1 MTGGLRNPACSC
13 RLFVFTPNAT
23 PQKNASEQEAMMVS
37 YTTESI
43 RNIAL
48 AGHGAAG
55 KTMLVESILYH
66 AGKLATPGAVEKGNT
81 VCDFDPQEKA
91 HQHSLDSA
99 LVNLDYQGAHINLI
113 DTPGFPDFI
122 GQALAVLPAVETVAV
137 VINAQSG
144 IEAVTQRLMERA
156 VERGQCRM
164 IIVTKIDAENLDLPS
179 LISQIQET
187 FGRECLPINLP
198 ANNGASVVDC
208 FFNPAGD
215 SDFSSVAATHSAL
228 IDQVVEMDEDL
239 MAVYLEQ
246 GDDLQPEQLHAPFE
260 KALREGHLIPICFVS
275 ARTGCGIKEL
285 LDIFVKL
292 LPNPLEGNPEPFLKG
307 EGAAAVELHAVPDPK
322 QHVIAH
328 VFKVVIDPFIG
339 KLGIF
344 RIHQGTITKDSQL
357 LIGDNRKPF
366 KVSHLFHMHGK
377 EHPEVTSG
385 IPGDICAVAK
395 IDDIHR
401 DVVLHDSH
409 HADEIRL
416 RPLHFPTPLFGL
428 AIRAATRGDEQKLS
442 DTVHKLLEEDPCLA
456 LEHNA
461 HTKQTVLRGLS
472 DLHLRLTLE
481 KMQQR
486 YNLQV
491 ETQPPKIAYKETV
504 SQNAEGHH
512 RHKKQTGGAGQFG
525 EVFMRIE
532 PLPRDA
538 GFEFVSAVVG
548 GTIPTSFLP
557 AVEKGVREALQ
568 EGALAGYPMQDV
580 RAIAYDG
587 KYHPVDSKEIAFV
600 TAGREAFLDAVS
612 KAKPIILE
620 PIVNLEVRTP
630 GDCVGAITGD
640 LSSRRGRIAGTD
652 AAPRGMSIIK
662 AQVPLA
668 ELDGYESQLKS
679 MTGGLGSYNVELSHY
694 DPAPSDIQQK
704 LQTAHKKQQQDG

>member
-1 MTGGLRNPACSC
+1 
-13 RLFVFTPNAT
+13 
-23 PQKNASEQEAMMVS
+23 MVS

-48 AGHGAAG
+48 VGHGAAG
-55 KTMLVESILYH
+55 KTTLAESILFH
-66 AGKLATPGAVEKGNT
+66 AGKLAAPGAVEKGNT

-91 HQHSLDSA
+91 HQHSLDAA
-99 LVNLDYQGAHINLI
+99 LVHFDHNDAHINLI
-113 DTPGFPDFI
+113 DTPGFPDFM

-137 VINAQSG
+137 VINAQNG
-144 IEAVTQRLMERA
+144 IEAVTQRMMERA
-156 VERGQCRM
+156 AERRQCRM
-164 IIVTKIDAENLDLPS
+164 IIVNKIDTENLDLPA
-179 LISQIQET
+179 LVEQIQET

-198 ANNGASVVDC
+198 SGASVVDC
-208 FFNPAGD
+208 FFNPAGA
-215 SDFSSVAATHSAL
+215 SDFSSVADAHSAL

-239 MAVYLEQ
+239 MALYLEQ
-246 GDDLQPEQLHAPFE
+246 GEDLQPEQLHGPFE

-275 ARTGCGIKEL
+275 ARSGAGIKEL
-285 LDIFVKL
+285 LDVFVKL

-307 EGAAAVELHAVPDPK
+307 VGDQSVELSAIPDPN

-328 VFKVVIDPFIG
+328 VFKVLIDPFIG

-357 LIGDNRKPF
+357 FIGDGRKPF
-366 KVSHLFHMHGK
+366 KVSHLFQMHGK
-377 EHPEVTSG
+377 EHPEVAAG

-409 HADEIRL
+409 DEDQL
-416 RPLHFPTPLFGL
+416 YSRPLHFPTPLFGL
-428 AIRAATRGDEQKLS
+428 AIRAAARGDEQKLS
-442 DTVHKLLEEDPCLA
+442 DTVNKLLEEDPCLS

-472 DLHLRLTLE
+472 DLHLRITLE

-486 YNLQV
+486 YNLHV

-568 EGALAGYPMQDV
+568 EGAIAGYPMQDV

-620 PIVNLEVRTP
+620 PIVNLEVRAP

-652 AAPRGMSIIK
+652 AGPRGISIIK
-662 AQVPLA
+662 AQAPLA

-679 MTGGLGSYNVELSHY
+679 MTGGLGSYSVELSHY
-694 DPAPSDIQQK
+694 DPVPIDIQQK
-704 LQTAHKKQQQDG
+704 LHSAYKKQQEG

>member
-1 MTGGLRNPACSC
+1 
-13 RLFVFTPNAT
+13 
-23 PQKNASEQEAMMVS
+23 MVS

-55 KTMLVESILYH
+55 KTTLVESILHH
-66 AGKLATPGAVEKGNT
+66 AGKLPAPGAVEKGNT

-99 LVNLDYQGAHINLI
+99 LVNLDYHDAHINLI
-113 DTPGFPDFI
+113 DTPGFPDFL
-122 GQALAVLPAVETVAV
+122 GQAIAVLPAVETVAV
-137 VINAQSG
+137 VINAQTG
-144 IEAVTQRLMERA
+144 IESVTQRIMERA
-156 VERGQCRM
+156 GERGQCRM
-164 IIVTKIDAENLDLPS
+164 IVVNKIDAENLNLAG
-179 LISQIQET
+179 LVSQIQDS
-187 FGRECLPINLP
+187 FGKECLPINLP
-198 ANNGASVVDC
+198 AKGGAEVVDC
-208 FFNPAGD
+208 FFNPVGD
-215 SDFSSVAATHSAL
+215 SDFSSVANAHSAL
-228 IDQVVEMDEDL
+228 IDQVVEMDEEL
-239 MAVYLEQ
+239 MALYLDQ
-246 GDDLQPEQLHAPFE
+246 GEDLQPNQLHAPFE

-275 ARTGCGIKEL
+275 ARTGAGVKEL
-285 LDIFVKL
+285 LDVFVKL
-292 LPNPLEGNPEPFLKG
+292 LPNPTEGTPEPFLKG
-307 EGAAAVELHAVPDPK
+307 EGKTQQVYPAPDPQ

-344 RIHQGTITKDSQL
+344 RIYQGTLNKDNQL
-357 LIGDNRKPF
+357 YIGDGRKPF
-366 KVSHLFHMHGK
+366 KVSHLFHLHGK
-377 EHPEVTSG
+377 EHPEVMAG

-395 IDDIHR
+395 VDDIHR
-401 DVVLHDSH
+401 SVVLHDSH
-409 HADEIRL
+409 DDDQIHPQPL
-416 RPLHFPTPLFGL
+416 RFPTPLFGL

-461 HTKQTVLRGLS
+461 HTKETVLRGLS
-472 DLHLRLTLE
+472 DLHLRITLE

-491 ETQPPKIAYKETV
+491 ETKPPKIAYKETV

-525 EVFMRIE
+525 EVYMRIE

-568 EGALAGYPMQDV
+568 EGAIAGYPMQDV

-587 KYHPVDSKEIAFV
+587 KYHPVDSKEIAFI

-612 KAKPIILE
+612 KAKPLVLE
-620 PIVNLEVRTP
+620 PIVNLQVHTP
-630 GDCVGAITGD
+630 ADSVGAITGD

-652 AAPRGMSIIK
+652 AGSRGMSIIN

-668 ELDGYESQLKS
+668 ELEGYESQLKS
-679 MTGGLGSYNVELSHY
+679 MTGGHGSYNIELSHY
-694 DPAPSDIQQK
+694 DPVPGDIQQK
-704 LQTAHKKQQQDG
+704 LQAAHKKQQEN

>member
-1 MTGGLRNPACSC
+1 
-13 RLFVFTPNAT
+13 
-23 PQKNASEQEAMMVS
+23 MVS

-43 RNIAL
+43 RNVAL
-48 AGHGAAG
+48 VGHGAAG
-55 KTMLVESILYH
+55 KTTLVESILFH

-81 VCDFDPQEKA
+81 VCDFDPQEKT
-91 HQHSLDSA
+91 HQHSLDAA
-99 LVNLDYQGAHINLI
+99 LVNLDYNGAHINLI

-156 VERGQCRM
+156 AERRQCRM
-164 IIVTKIDAENLDLPS
+164 IIVNKIDAENLDLPG
-179 LISQIQET
+179 LLEQIQET

-198 ANNGASVVDC
+198 TNNGAGVVDC

-215 SDFSSVAATHSAL
+215 SDFSSVAAAHSAL

-239 MAVYLEQ
+239 MALYLEQ
-246 GDDLQPEQLHAPFE
+246 GEVQPDQLHTPFE

-275 ARTGCGIKEL
+275 ARTGAGVKDL
-285 LDIFVKL
+285 LETFVKL

-307 EGAAAVELHAVPDPK
+307 AGDDSTELSAVPDPN

-328 VFKVVIDPFIG
+328 VFKVLIDPFIG

-344 RIHQGTITKDSQL
+344 RIHQGTLTKDSQL
-357 LIGDNRKPF
+357 LIGDGRKPF
-366 KVSHLFHMHGK
+366 KVSHLFQMHGK
-377 EHPEVTSG
+377 EHPEVATG

-409 HADEIRL
+409 DEDQLHL
-416 RPLHFPTPLFGL
+416 RPLPFPTPLFGL
-428 AIRAATRGDEQKLS
+428 AIHAATRGDEQKLS
-442 DTVHKLLEEDPCLA
+442 DTVHKLLEEDPCLS

-472 DLHLRLTLE
+472 DLHLRITLE

-568 EGALAGYPMQDV
+568 EGAIAGYPMQDV

-620 PIVNLEVRTP
+620 PIVNLEVRAP

-652 AAPRGMSIIK
+652 AGPRGISIIK
-662 AQVPLA
+662 AQVPMA

-679 MTGGLGSYNVELSHY
+679 MTGGLGSYGVELSHY
-694 DPAPSDIQQK
+694 DPVPADIQQK
-704 LQTAHKKQQQDG
+704 LHTAHKKQQEN

>member
-1 MTGGLRNPACSC
+1 
-13 RLFVFTPNAT
+13 
-23 PQKNASEQEAMMVS
+23 MVS

-48 AGHGAAG
+48 VGHGASG
-55 KTMLVESILYH
+55 KTTLVESILH
-66 AGKLATPGAVEKGNT
+66 QIGKLPAPGSVEKGNT
-81 VCDFDPQEKA
+81 VCDFDPQEKV

-99 LVNLDYQGAHINLI
+99 LVHFDCNGARINLI
-113 DTPGFPDFI
+113 DTPGFADFL
-122 GQALAVLPAVETVAV
+122 GQAIAVLPAVETVAV
-137 VINAQSG
+137 VINAQTG
-144 IEAVTQRLMERA
+144 IEAVTQRIMERA
-156 VERGQCRM
+156 SERRQCRM
-164 IIVTKIDAENLDLPS
+164 IIVNKIDAENLDLAG
-179 LISQIQET
+179 LVGQIQEG
-187 FGRECLPINLP
+187 FGKECLPINLP
-198 ANNGASVVDC
+198 AGGGARVVDC

-215 SDFSSVAATHSAL
+215 SDFSSVASAHSAL
-228 IDQVVEMDEDL
+228 IDQVVEMDEEL
-239 MAVYLEQ
+239 MALYLDQ
-246 GDDLQPEQLHAPFE
+246 GEDLQPEQLHAPFE

-275 ARTGCGIKEL
+275 ARTGAGVKEL

-292 LPNPLEGNPEPFLKG
+292 LPNPTEANPEPFLKG
-307 EGAAAVELHAVPDPK
+307 AANPELLHCAPDPGK
-322 QHVIAH
+322 HLVAH
-328 VFKVVIDPFIG
+328 VFKVLIDPFIG

-344 RIHQGTITKDSQL
+344 RIHQGTLNKDSQL
-357 LIGDNRKPF
+357 YIGDGRKPF
-366 KVSHLFHMHGK
+366 KVSHLFHVHGK
-377 EHPEVTSG
+377 EHPEVTTG

-395 IDDIHR
+395 VDEIHR
-401 DVVLHDSH
+401 GVVLHDSH
-409 HADEIRL
+409 DEDQIQPSPL
-416 RPLHFPTPLFGL
+416 RFPIPLFGL

-442 DTVHKLLEEDPCLA
+442 DTVNKLLEEDPCLT
-456 LEHNA
+456 LEHNT
-461 HTKQTVLRGLS
+461 HTKETVLRGLS
-472 DLHLRLTLE
+472 DLHLRITLE

-491 ETQPPKIAYKETV
+491 ETKPPKIAYKETV
-504 SQNAEGHH
+504 SQKAEGHH

-568 EGALAGYPMQDV
+568 EGAIAGYPMQDV

-587 KYHPVDSKEIAFV
+587 KYHPVDSKEIAFI

-612 KAKPIILE
+612 KAKAIVLE

-630 GDCVGAITGD
+630 ADSVGAITGD

-652 AAPRGMSIIK
+652 AGPRGMSIIN

-668 ELDGYESQLKS
+668 ELEGYESQLKS
-679 MTGGLGSYNVELSHY
+679 MTGGHGAYSIELSHY
-694 DPAPSDIQQK
+694 DPVPADIQQK
-704 LQTAHKKQQQDG
+704 LQAAYKKQQES

>member
-1 MTGGLRNPACSC
+1 M
-13 RLFVFTPNAT
+13 
-23 PQKNASEQEAMMVS
+23 S

-48 AGHGAAG
+48 VGHGAVG
-55 KTMLVESILYH
+55 KTTLVESILHH
-66 AGKLATPGAVEKGNT
+66 AGKLPTPGTVEKGNT
-81 VCDFDPQEKA
+81 VGDFDPQEKA
-91 HQHSLDSA
+91 HQHSLDAA
-99 LVNLDYQGAHINLI
+99 LTHFDYHGVHVNLI

-137 VINAQSG
+137 VINAQTG
-144 IEAVTQRLMERA
+144 IEAMTQRMLERA
-156 VERGQCRM
+156 AERQQCRM
-164 IIVTKIDAENLDLPS
+164 IIVNKIDAENGDLPG
-179 LISQIQET
+179 LLSQIQDS
-187 FGRECLPINLP
+187 FGKECLPINLP
-198 ANNGASVVDC
+198 AQQATGVVDC
-208 FFNPAGD
+208 FFNPAGE
-215 SDFSSVAATHSAL
+215 SDFSSVASAHSAL

-239 MAVYLEQ
+239 MALYLEQ
-246 GDDLQPEQLHAPFE
+246 GEDLQPEQLHAPFE

-275 ARTGCGIKEL
+275 ARTGAGVKEL
-285 LDIFVKL
+285 LDIFTKL
-292 LPNPLEGNPEPFLKG
+292 LPNPLEGNPEPLLQG
-307 EGAAAVELHAVPDPK
+307 EGETAKGLSARPDPK
-322 QHVIAH
+322 QHTVAH

-339 KLGIF
+339 KLGMF
-344 RIHQGTITKDSQL
+344 RIHQGTVTKDSQL
-357 LIGDNRKPF
+357 LIGDGRKPF
-366 KVSHLFHMHGK
+366 KVSHLFHIHGK
-377 EHPEVTSG
+377 EHPEVAVG

-395 IDDIHR
+395 VDDIHR
-401 DVVLHDSH
+401 NVVLHDSH
-409 HADEIRL
+409 DEDDLHL
-416 RPLHFPTPLFGL
+416 RPLRFPTPLFGL

-442 DTVHKLLEEDPCLA
+442 DTVAKLLEEDPCLA

-461 HTKQTVLRGLS
+461 HTKETVLRGLS

-491 ETQPPKIAYKETV
+491 ETKPPKIAYKETI

-568 EGALAGYPMQDV
+568 EGAVAGYPMQDV

-587 KYHPVDSKEIAFV
+587 KYHPVDSKEIAFI

-612 KAKPIILE
+612 KAKAIVLE
-620 PIVNLEVRTP
+620 PIVNLEVRAP
-630 GDCVGAITGD
+630 SDCVGTITGD

-652 AAPRGMSIIK
+652 AGPRGLSIIN

-668 ELDGYESQLKS
+668 ELEGYESQLKS
-679 MTGGLGSYNVELSHY
+679 MTAGLGSYNVELSHY
-694 DPAPSDIQQK
+694 DPVPSDIQQK
-704 LQTAHKKQQQDG
+704 LHTAYKKQQES

>member
-1 MTGGLRNPACSC
+1 
-13 RLFVFTPNAT
+13 
-23 PQKNASEQEAMMVS
+23 MVS

-48 AGHGAAG
+48 VGHGAAG
-55 KTMLVESILYH
+55 KTTLVESILLH

-91 HQHSLDSA
+91 HQHSLDAA
-99 LVNLDYQGAHINLI
+99 LVNLDYHGAHINLI

-122 GQALAVLPAVETVAV
+122 GQALAALPAVETVAV
-137 VINAQSG
+137 VINAQTG

-156 VERGQCRM
+156 TERRQCRI
-164 IIVTKIDAENLDLPS
+164 IIVNKIDAENLELPDL
-179 LISQIQET
+179 LAQIQEA

-198 ANNGASVVDC
+198 AHGGTGVVDC

-215 SDFSSVAATHSAL
+215 SDFSSVAAAHSAL

-239 MAVYLEQ
+239 MTLYLEQ
-246 GDDLQPEQLHAPFE
+246 GEVQPDQLHAPFE

-275 ARTGCGIKEL
+275 ARTGAGIKEL
-285 LDIFVKL
+285 LEIFVKL
-292 LPNPLEGNPEPFLKG
+292 LPNPLEGNPESFLQG
-307 EGAAAVELHAVPDPK
+307 EGDHAEERSVVPDPS
-322 QHVIAH
+322 QRAIAH
-328 VFKVVIDPFIG
+328 VFKVLIDPFIG

-366 KVSHLFHMHGK
+366 KVSHLFQVHGK
-377 EHPEVTSG
+377 EHPEVVAG

-395 IDDIHR
+395 IDDIHCG
-401 DVVLHDSH
+401 VVLHDSH
-409 HADEIRL
+409 DDDQLHL
-416 RPLHFPTPLFGL
+416 RPLHFPIPLFGL

-442 DTVHKLLEEDPCLA
+442 DTVHKLLEEDPCLS
-456 LEHNA
+456 LEHNT

-472 DLHLRLTLE
+472 DLHLRITLE

-491 ETQPPKIAYKETV
+491 ETQPPKIAYKETI

-532 PLPRDA
+532 PLSRDA

-568 EGALAGYPMQDV
+568 EGAIAGYPMQDV

-612 KAKPIILE
+612 KAKPIVLE
-620 PIVNLEVRTP
+620 PIVNLEVRAP

-652 AAPRGMSIIK
+652 AGPRGMSIIK
-662 AQVPLA
+662 AQAPMA

-679 MTGGLGSYNVELSHY
+679 MTGGLGAYSVELSHY
-694 DPAPSDIQQK
+694 DPVPADIQQK
-704 LQTAHKKQQQDG
+704 LHTAYKKQQES

>member
-1 MTGGLRNPACSC
+1 
-13 RLFVFTPNAT
+13 
-23 PQKNASEQEAMMVS
+23 MVS

-43 RNIAL
+43 RNVAL
-48 AGHGAAG
+48 VGHGAAG
-55 KTMLVESILYH
+55 KTTLVESILFH
-66 AGKLATPGAVEKGNT
+66 AGKLATPGVVEKGNT

-91 HQHSLDSA
+91 HQHSLDAA
-99 LVNLDYQGAHINLI
+99 LVNFDYNDAHINLI

-144 IEAVTQRLMERA
+144 IEAMTQRLMERA
-156 VERGQCRM
+156 AERRQCRM
-164 IIVTKIDAENLDLPS
+164 IIVNKIDAENLDLPG
-179 LISQIQET
+179 LLEQIQET

-198 ANNGASVVDC
+198 TNNGASVVDC

-215 SDFSSVAATHSAL
+215 SDFSSVAAAHSAL

-239 MAVYLEQ
+239 MALYLEQ
-246 GDDLQPEQLHAPFE
+246 GEDLQPEQLHAPFE

-275 ARTGCGIKEL
+275 ARTGAGIKDL
-285 LDIFVKL
+285 LETFVKL

-307 EGAAAVELHAVPDPK
+307 AGDDSVELSAVPDPN

-328 VFKVVIDPFIG
+328 VFKVLIDPFIG

-344 RIHQGTITKDSQL
+344 RIHQGTLTKDSQL
-357 LIGDNRKPF
+357 LIGDGRKPF
-366 KVSHLFHMHGK
+366 KVSHLFQMHGK
-377 EHPEVTSG
+377 EHPEVATG

-409 HADEIRL
+409 DEDQLHL
-416 RPLHFPTPLFGL
+416 RPLPFPTPLFGL
-428 AIRAATRGDEQKLS
+428 AIHAATRGDEQKLS
-442 DTVHKLLEEDPCLA
+442 DTVHKLLEEDPCLS

-472 DLHLRLTLE
+472 DLHLRITLE

-532 PLPRDA
+532 PLPRNA

-568 EGALAGYPMQDV
+568 EGAIAGYPMQDV

-620 PIVNLEVRTP
+620 PIVNLEVRAP

-652 AAPRGMSIIK
+652 AGPRGISIIK
-662 AQVPLA
+662 AQVPMA

-679 MTGGLGSYNVELSHY
+679 MTGGLGSYGVELSHY
-694 DPAPSDIQQK
+694 DPVPADIQQK
-704 LQTAHKKQQQDG
+704 LHTAYKKQQES

>member
-1 MTGGLRNPACSC
+1 
-13 RLFVFTPNAT
+13 
-23 PQKNASEQEAMMVS
+23 MVS

-48 AGHGAAG
+48 VGHGAAG
-55 KTMLVESILYH
+55 KTTLVETLLHH
-66 AGKLATPGAVEKGNT
+66 AGKLPTPGAVEKGNT

-99 LVNLDYQGAHINLI
+99 LVNFDYDGAHINLI
-113 DTPGFPDFI
+113 DTPGFPDFL
-122 GQALAVLPAVETVAV
+122 GQAIAVLPAVETAAV
-137 VINAQSG
+137 VINAQTG
-144 IEAVTQRLMERA
+144 IEAVTQRMMERA
-156 VERGQCRM
+156 GERQQCRM
-164 IIVTKIDAENLDLPS
+164 IIVNKIDTENIDFPGLLD
-179 LISQIQET
+179 QIQDA
-187 FGRECLPINLP
+187 FGKECLPINLP
-198 ANNGASVVDC
+198 ASGATRVSDC
-208 FFNPAGD
+208 FFNSTGD
-215 SDFSSVAATHSAL
+215 SDFSSVAAAHSTL
-228 IDQVVEMDEDL
+228 IDQVVEVDEDL
-239 MAVYLEQ
+239 MALYLEQ
-246 GDDLQPEQLHAPFE
+246 GEDLQPEQLHAPFE
-260 KALREGHLIPICFVS
+260 KAMREGHLVPICFVS
-275 ARTGCGIKEL
+275 ARTGAGIKEL
-285 LDIFVKL
+285 LDAFVKL
-292 LPNPLEGNPEPFLKG
+292 LPNPTEGNSEPLLKG
-307 EGAAAVELHAVPDPK
+307 EAATETSHSIPEPQQHAV
-322 QHVIAH
+322 AH
-328 VFKVVIDPFIG
+328 VFKVLIDPFIG

-344 RIHQGTITKDSQL
+344 RIHQGTVTKDSQL
-357 LIGDNRKPF
+357 YIGDSRKPF
-366 KVSHLFHMHGK
+366 KVSHLFHVHGK
-377 EHPEVTSG
+377 EHPEVTTG
-385 IPGDICAVAK
+385 IPGDLCAVAK
-395 IDDIHR
+395 VDEIHR

-409 HADEIRL
+409 DEDLVHL
-416 RPLHFPTPLFGL
+416 RSSRFPTPLFGL

-461 HTKQTVLRGLS
+461 HTKETVLRGLS
-472 DLHLRLTLE
+472 DLHLRITLE

-491 ETQPPKIAYKETV
+491 ETKPPKIAYKETI

-538 GFEFVSAVVG
+538 GFEFVSEVVG

-568 EGALAGYPMQDV
+568 EGAIAGYPMQDV

-587 KYHPVDSKEIAFV
+587 KYHPVDSKEIAFI

-612 KAKPIILE
+612 KAKPLILE

-630 GDCVGAITGD
+630 ADSVGAITGD

-652 AAPRGMSIIK
+652 AGPRGMTLIN

-668 ELDGYESQLKS
+668 ELEGYESQLKS
-679 MTGGLGSYNVELSHY
+679 MTGGHGSYNIELSHY
-694 DPAPSDIQQK
+694 DPVPGDIQQK
-704 LQTAHKKQQQDG
+704 LQAAHKKQQQDS

>member
-1 MTGGLRNPACSC
+1 
-13 RLFVFTPNAT
+13 
-23 PQKNASEQEAMMVS
+23 MVS

-48 AGHGAAG
+48 VGHGASG
-55 KTMLVESILYH
+55 KTTLVESILH
-66 AGKLATPGAVEKGNT
+66 QIGKLPAPGSVEKGNT
-81 VCDFDPQEKA
+81 VCDFDPQEKV

-99 LVNLDYQGAHINLI
+99 LVHFDCNGARINLI
-113 DTPGFPDFI
+113 DTPGFADFL
-122 GQALAVLPAVETVAV
+122 GQAIAVLPAVETVAV
-137 VINAQSG
+137 VINAQTG
-144 IEAVTQRLMERA
+144 IEAITQRIMERA
-156 VERGQCRM
+156 SERRQCRM
-164 IIVTKIDAENLDLPS
+164 IIVNKIDAENLDLAG
-179 LISQIQET
+179 LVGQIQEG
-187 FGRECLPINLP
+187 FGKECLPINLP
-198 ANNGASVVDC
+198 AGGGARVVDC

-215 SDFSSVAATHSAL
+215 SDFSSVASAHSAL
-228 IDQVVEMDEDL
+228 IDQVVEMDEEL
-239 MAVYLEQ
+239 MALYLDQ
-246 GDDLQPEQLHAPFE
+246 GEDLQPEQLHAPFE

-275 ARTGCGIKEL
+275 ARTGAGVKEL

-292 LPNPLEGNPEPFLKG
+292 LPNPTEANPEPFLKG
-307 EGAAAVELHAVPDPK
+307 AANPELLHCAPDPGK
-322 QHVIAH
+322 HLVAH
-328 VFKVVIDPFIG
+328 VFKVLIDPFIG

-344 RIHQGTITKDSQL
+344 RIHQGTLNKDSQL
-357 LIGDNRKPF
+357 YIGDGRKPF
-366 KVSHLFHMHGK
+366 KVSHLFHVHGK
-377 EHPEVTSG
+377 EHPEVTTG

-395 IDDIHR
+395 VDEIHR
-401 DVVLHDSH
+401 GVVLHDSH
-409 HADEIRL
+409 DEDQIQPSPL
-416 RPLHFPTPLFGL
+416 RFPIPLFGL

-442 DTVHKLLEEDPCLA
+442 DTVNKLLEEDPCLT
-456 LEHNA
+456 LEHNT
-461 HTKQTVLRGLS
+461 HTKETVLRGLS
-472 DLHLRLTLE
+472 DLHLRITLE

-491 ETQPPKIAYKETV
+491 ETKPPKIAYKETV
-504 SQNAEGHH
+504 SQKAEGHH

-568 EGALAGYPMQDV
+568 EGAIAGYPMQDV

-587 KYHPVDSKEIAFV
+587 KYHPVDSKEIAFI

-612 KAKPIILE
+612 KAKAIVLE

-630 GDCVGAITGD
+630 ADSVGAITGD

-652 AAPRGMSIIK
+652 AGPRGMSIIN

-668 ELDGYESQLKS
+668 ELEGYESQLKS
-679 MTGGLGSYNVELSHY
+679 MTGGHGAYSIELSHY
-694 DPAPSDIQQK
+694 DPVPADIQQK
-704 LQTAHKKQQQDG
+704 LQAAYKKQQES

>member
-1 MTGGLRNPACSC
+1 
-13 RLFVFTPNAT
+13 
-23 PQKNASEQEAMMVS
+23 MVS

-48 AGHGAAG
+48 VGHGAAG
-55 KTMLVESILYH
+55 KTTLVESILFH

-91 HQHSLDSA
+91 HQHSLDAA
-99 LVNLDYQGAHINLI
+99 LVNLDYNSAHINLI

-156 VERGQCRM
+156 AERRQCRM
-164 IIVTKIDAENLDLPS
+164 IIVNKIDAENLDLPG
-179 LISQIQET
+179 LLEQIQET

-198 ANNGASVVDC
+198 TNNGAGVVDC

-215 SDFSSVAATHSAL
+215 SDFSSVAAAHSAL

-239 MAVYLEQ
+239 MALYLEQ
-246 GDDLQPEQLHAPFE
+246 GEVQPDQLHTPFE

-275 ARTGCGIKEL
+275 ARTGAGVKDL
-285 LDIFVKL
+285 LEIFVKL

-307 EGAAAVELHAVPDPK
+307 EGDDSVELSAVPDPN

-328 VFKVVIDPFIG
+328 VFKVLIDPFIG

-344 RIHQGTITKDSQL
+344 RIHQGAITKDSQL
-357 LIGDNRKPF
+357 LIGDGRKPF
-366 KVSHLFHMHGK
+366 KVSHLFQMHGK
-377 EHPEVTSG
+377 EHPEVATG

-409 HADEIRL
+409 DEDQLHL
-416 RPLHFPTPLFGL
+416 RPLSFPTPLFGL
-428 AIRAATRGDEQKLS
+428 AIHAATRGDEQKLS
-442 DTVHKLLEEDPCLA
+442 DTVHKLLEEDPCLS

-472 DLHLRLTLE
+472 DLHLRITLE

-486 YNLQV
+486 YSLQV

-532 PLPRDA
+532 PLPRDT

-568 EGALAGYPMQDV
+568 EGAIAGYPMQDV

-620 PIVNLEVRTP
+620 PIVNLEVRAP

-652 AAPRGMSIIK
+652 AGPRGMSIIK
-662 AQVPLA
+662 AQVPMA

-679 MTGGLGSYNVELSHY
+679 MTGGLGSYGVELSHY
-694 DPAPSDIQQK
+694 DPVPADIQQK
-704 LQTAHKKQQQDG
+704 LHTAYKKQQES

>member
-1 MTGGLRNPACSC
+1 
-13 RLFVFTPNAT
+13 
-23 PQKNASEQEAMMVS
+23 MVS

-48 AGHGAAG
+48 VGHGAAG
-55 KTMLVESILYH
+55 KTTLVETLLHH
-66 AGKLATPGAVEKGNT
+66 AGKLPTPGAVEKGNT

-99 LVNLDYQGAHINLI
+99 LVNFDYDGAHINLI
-113 DTPGFPDFI
+113 DTPGFPDFL
-122 GQALAVLPAVETVAV
+122 GQAIAVLPAVETAAV
-137 VINAQSG
+137 VINAQTG
-144 IEAVTQRLMERA
+144 IEAVTQRMMERA
-156 VERGQCRM
+156 GERQQCRM
-164 IIVTKIDAENLDLPS
+164 IIVNKIDTENIDFPGLLD
-179 LISQIQET
+179 QIQDA
-187 FGRECLPINLP
+187 FGKECLPINLP
-198 ANNGASVVDC
+198 ASGATRVSDC
-208 FFNPAGD
+208 FFNSTGD
-215 SDFSSVAATHSAL
+215 SDFSSVAAAHSTL
-228 IDQVVEMDEDL
+228 IDQVVEVDEDL
-239 MAVYLEQ
+239 MALYLEQ
-246 GDDLQPEQLHAPFE
+246 GEDLQPEQLHAPFE
-260 KALREGHLIPICFVS
+260 KAMREGHLVPICFVS
-275 ARTGCGIKEL
+275 ARTGAGIKEL
-285 LDIFVKL
+285 LDAFVKL
-292 LPNPLEGNPEPFLKG
+292 LPNPTEGNSEPLLK
-307 EGAAAVELHAVPDPK
+307 GAAATETSHSIPDPQQHAV
-322 QHVIAH
+322 AH
-328 VFKVVIDPFIG
+328 VFKVLIDPFIG

-344 RIHQGTITKDSQL
+344 RIHQGTVTKDSQL
-357 LIGDNRKPF
+357 YIGDSRKPF
-366 KVSHLFHMHGK
+366 KVSHLFHVHGK
-377 EHPEVTSG
+377 EHPEVATG
-385 IPGDICAVAK
+385 IPGDLCAVAK
-395 IDDIHR
+395 VDEIHR

-409 HADEIRL
+409 DEDLVHL
-416 RPLHFPTPLFGL
+416 RSSRFPTPLFGL

-461 HTKQTVLRGLS
+461 HTKETVLRGLS
-472 DLHLRLTLE
+472 DLHLRITLE

-491 ETQPPKIAYKETV
+491 ETKPPKIAYKETI

-538 GFEFVSAVVG
+538 GFEFVSEVVG

-568 EGALAGYPMQDV
+568 EGAIAGYPMQDV

-587 KYHPVDSKEIAFV
+587 KYHPVDSKEIAFI

-612 KAKPIILE
+612 KAKPLILE

-630 GDCVGAITGD
+630 ADSVGAITGD

-652 AAPRGMSIIK
+652 AGPRGMTLIN

-668 ELDGYESQLKS
+668 ELEGYESQLKS
-679 MTGGLGSYNVELSHY
+679 MTGGHGSYNIELSHY
-694 DPAPSDIQQK
+694 DPVPGDIQQK
-704 LQTAHKKQQQDG
+704 LQAAHKKQQQDS

>member
-1 MTGGLRNPACSC
+1 
-13 RLFVFTPNAT
+13 
-23 PQKNASEQEAMMVS
+23 MVS

-48 AGHGAAG
+48 VGHGAAG
-55 KTMLVESILYH
+55 KTTLVETLLHH
-66 AGKLATPGAVEKGNT
+66 AGKLPNPGAVEKGNT

-99 LVNLDYQGAHINLI
+99 LVNFDYDGAHINLI
-113 DTPGFPDFI
+113 DTPGFPDFL
-122 GQALAVLPAVETVAV
+122 GQAIAVLPAVETAAV
-137 VINAQSG
+137 VINAQTG
-144 IEAVTQRLMERA
+144 IEAVTQRMMERA
-156 VERGQCRM
+156 GERQQCRM
-164 IIVTKIDAENLDLPS
+164 IIVNKIDTENIDFPGLLD
-179 LISQIQET
+179 QIQDA
-187 FGRECLPINLP
+187 FGKECLPINLP
-198 ANNGASVVDC
+198 ASGATRVSDC
-208 FFNPAGD
+208 FFNSTGD
-215 SDFSSVAATHSAL
+215 SDFSSVAAAHSTL
-228 IDQVVEMDEDL
+228 IDQVVEVDEDL
-239 MAVYLEQ
+239 MALYLEQ
-246 GDDLQPEQLHAPFE
+246 GEDLQPEQLHAPFE
-260 KALREGHLIPICFVS
+260 KAMREGHLVPICFVS
-275 ARTGCGIKEL
+275 ARTGAGIKEL
-285 LDIFVKL
+285 LDAFVKL
-292 LPNPLEGNPEPFLKG
+292 LPNPTEGNSEPLLKG
-307 EGAAAVELHAVPDPK
+307 EAATETSHSIPDPQQHAV
-322 QHVIAH
+322 AH
-328 VFKVVIDPFIG
+328 VFKVLIDPFIG

-344 RIHQGTITKDSQL
+344 RIHQGTVTKDSQL
-357 LIGDNRKPF
+357 YIGDSRKPF
-366 KVSHLFHMHGK
+366 KVSHLFHVHGK
-377 EHPEVTSG
+377 EHPEVTTG
-385 IPGDICAVAK
+385 IPGDLCAVAK
-395 IDDIHR
+395 VDEIHR

-409 HADEIRL
+409 DEDLVHL
-416 RPLHFPTPLFGL
+416 RSSRFPTPLFGL

-461 HTKQTVLRGLS
+461 HTKETVLRGLS
-472 DLHLRLTLE
+472 DLHLRITLE

-491 ETQPPKIAYKETV
+491 ETKPPKIAYKETI

-538 GFEFVSAVVG
+538 GFEFVSEVVG

-568 EGALAGYPMQDV
+568 EGAIAGYPMQDV

-587 KYHPVDSKEIAFV
+587 KYHPVDSKEIAFI

-612 KAKPIILE
+612 KAKPLILE

-630 GDCVGAITGD
+630 ADSVGAITGD

-652 AAPRGMSIIK
+652 AGPRGMTLIN

-668 ELDGYESQLKS
+668 ELEGYESQLKS
-679 MTGGLGSYNVELSHY
+679 MTGGHGSYNIELSHY
-694 DPAPSDIQQK
+694 DPVPGDIQQK
-704 LQTAHKKQQQDG
+704 LQAAHKKQQQDS

>member
-1 MTGGLRNPACSC
+1 
-13 RLFVFTPNAT
+13 
-23 PQKNASEQEAMMVS
+23 
-37 YTTESI
+37 
-43 RNIAL
+43 
-48 AGHGAAG
+48 
-55 KTMLVESILYH
+55 
-66 AGKLATPGAVEKGNT
+66 
-81 VCDFDPQEKA
+81 VCDFDPQEKI

-99 LVNLDYQGAHINLI
+99 LVNFDHGGAHVNLI
-113 DTPGFPDFI
+113 DTPGFADFF
-122 GQALAVLPAVETVAV
+122 GQAVAVLPAVETVAV
-137 VINAQSG
+137 VINAQTG
-144 IEAVTQRLMERA
+144 IEAVTQRIMERA
-156 VERGQCRM
+156 GERRQCRM
-164 IIVTKIDAENLDLPS
+164 IIVNKIDAENLDLTG
-179 LISQIQET
+179 LVGQIQDS
-187 FGRECLPINLP
+187 FGKECLPINLP
-198 ANNGASVVDC
+198 ADSGARVVDC

-215 SDFSSVAATHSAL
+215 SDFSSVASAHSAL

-239 MAVYLEQ
+239 MALYLDQ
-246 GDDLQPEQLHAPFE
+246 GEDLQPEQLHAPFE

-275 ARTGCGIKEL
+275 ARTGAGVKEL

-292 LPNPLEGNPEPFLKG
+292 LPNPAEANPEPFLKG
-307 EGAAAVELHAVPDPK
+307 EAAAEPLHCAPDPQK
-322 QHVIAH
+322 HLVAH
-328 VFKVVIDPFIG
+328 VFKVLIDPFIG

-344 RIHQGTITKDSQL
+344 RIHQGTLNKDSQL
-357 LIGDNRKPF
+357 YIGDSRKPF

-377 EHPEVTSG
+377 EHPEVTAG

-395 IDDIHR
+395 VDDIHR
-401 DVVLHDSH
+401 GVVLHDSH
-409 HADEIRL
+409 DEDQIRPSPL
-416 RPLHFPTPLFGL
+416 RFPTPLFGL

-442 DTVHKLLEEDPCLA
+442 DTVHKLLEEDPCLT
-456 LEHNA
+456 LEHNT
-461 HTKQTVLRGLS
+461 HTKETVLRGLS

-491 ETQPPKIAYKETV
+491 ETKPPKIAYKETV
-504 SQNAEGHH
+504 SQKAEGHH

-568 EGALAGYPMQDV
+568 EGAIAGYPMQDV

-587 KYHPVDSKEIAFV
+587 KYHPVDSKEIAFI

-612 KAKPIILE
+612 KAKPLVLE
-620 PIVNLEVRTP
+620 PIVNLQVRTP
-630 GDCVGAITGD
+630 ADSVGAITGD

-652 AAPRGMSIIK
+652 AGPRGMSIIN

-668 ELDGYESQLKS
+668 ELEGYESQLKS
-679 MTGGLGSYNVELSHY
+679 MTGGHGAYSIELSHY
-694 DPAPSDIQQK
+694 DPVPGDIQQK
-704 LQTAHKKQQQDG
+704 LQAVYKKQQES

>member
-1 MTGGLRNPACSC
+1 
-13 RLFVFTPNAT
+13 
-23 PQKNASEQEAMMVS
+23 MVS

-48 AGHGAAG
+48 VGHATAG
-55 KTMLVESILYH
+55 KTTLVEAILHH
-66 AGKLATPGAVEKGNT
+66 ASKLSAPGTVEKGNT
-81 VCDFDPQEKA
+81 VCDFDPQEKT
-91 HQHSLDSA
+91 HQHSLDAA
-99 LVNLDYQGAHINLI
+99 LVNLDYQDTHINLI

-122 GQALAVLPAVETVAV
+122 GQAIAVLPAVETVAV
-137 VINAQSG
+137 VINAQTG
-144 IEAVTQRLMERA
+144 IEAVTQRMMERA
-156 VERGQCRM
+156 AARRLCRM
-164 IIVTKIDAENLDLPS
+164 IVVNKIDAENVDLPG
-179 LISQIQET
+179 LLDQIQET
-187 FGRECLPINLP
+187 FGKECLPINLP
-198 ANNGASVVDC
+198 AKQGATVVDC
-208 FFNPAGD
+208 FFNPSGD
-215 SDFSSVAATHSAL
+215 SDFSSVAAAHSAL
-228 IDQVVEMDEDL
+228 IDQVVEVDEDL
-239 MAVYLEQ
+239 MTLYLEQ
-246 GDDLQPEQLHAPFE
+246 GEDLQPEQLHEPFE

-275 ARTGCGIKEL
+275 ARTGAGLEDL
-285 LDIFVKL
+285 LDTFTRL
-292 LPNPLEGNPEPFLKG
+292 LPNPTEGNPEPLLKG
-307 EGAAAVELHAVPDPK
+307 DGESVEELHAIPDPQ
-322 QHVIAH
+322 QHVVAH
-328 VFKVVIDPFIG
+328 VFKVLIDPFIG

-357 LIGDNRKPF
+357 FIGDSRKPF
-366 KVSHLFHMHGK
+366 KVSHLFQLHGK
-377 EHPEVTSG
+377 EHPEIATG

-409 HADEIRL
+409 DEDQIHLQPL
-416 RPLHFPTPLFGL
+416 RFPTPLFGL

-442 DTVHKLLEEDPCLA
+442 DTLHKLLEEDPCLA
-456 LEHNA
+456 LEHNT
-461 HTKQTVLRGLS
+461 HTKETVLRGLS
-472 DLHLRLTLE
+472 DLHLRITLE

-486 YNLQV
+486 YNLHV
-491 ETQPPKIAYKETV
+491 ETKPPKIAYKETIG
-504 SQNAEGHH
+504 QNAEGHH

-548 GTIPTSFLP
+548 GTIPTSLLP

-568 EGALAGYPMQDV
+568 EGAVAGYPMQDV

-612 KAKPIILE
+612 KAKPIVLE
-620 PIVNLEVRTP
+620 PIVNLEVRAP
-630 GDCVGAITGD
+630 ADCVGAITGD

-652 AAPRGMSIIK
+652 AGPRGMSVIN

-679 MTGGLGSYNVELSHY
+679 MTGGHGSYNIELSHY
-694 DPAPSDIQQK
+694 DPVPTDIQQK
-704 LQTAHKKQQQDG
+704 LQALYQKEKQES

>member
-1 MTGGLRNPACSC
+1 
-13 RLFVFTPNAT
+13 
-23 PQKNASEQEAMMVS
+23 MVS

-48 AGHGAAG
+48 VGHGAAG
-55 KTMLVESILYH
+55 KTTLVETLLHH
-66 AGKLATPGAVEKGNT
+66 AGKLPTPGAVEKGNT

-99 LVNLDYQGAHINLI
+99 LVNFDYDGAHINLI
-113 DTPGFPDFI
+113 DTPGFPDFL
-122 GQALAVLPAVETVAV
+122 GQAIAVLPAVETAAV
-137 VINAQSG
+137 VINAQTG
-144 IEAVTQRLMERA
+144 IEAVTQRMMERA
-156 VERGQCRM
+156 GERQQCRM
-164 IIVTKIDAENLDLPS
+164 IIVNKIDAENIDFPGLLD
-179 LISQIQET
+179 QIQNA
-187 FGRECLPINLP
+187 FGKECLPINLP
-198 ANNGASVVDC
+198 ASGATRVSDC
-208 FFNPAGD
+208 FFNSTGD
-215 SDFSSVAATHSAL
+215 SDFSSVAAAHSTL
-228 IDQVVEMDEDL
+228 IDQVVEVDEDL
-239 MAVYLEQ
+239 MALYLEQ
-246 GDDLQPEQLHAPFE
+246 GEDLQPEQLHAPFE
-260 KALREGHLIPICFVS
+260 KAMREGHLVPICFVS
-275 ARTGCGIKEL
+275 ARTGAGIKEL
-285 LDIFVKL
+285 LDAFVKL
-292 LPNPLEGNPEPFLKG
+292 LPNPTEGNSEPLLKG
-307 EGAAAVELHAVPDPK
+307 EAATETSHSIPEPQQHAV
-322 QHVIAH
+322 AH
-328 VFKVVIDPFIG
+328 VFKVLIDPFIG

-344 RIHQGTITKDSQL
+344 RIHQGTVTKDSQL
-357 LIGDNRKPF
+357 YIGDSRKPF
-366 KVSHLFHMHGK
+366 KVSHLFHVHGK
-377 EHPEVTSG
+377 EHPEVATG
-385 IPGDICAVAK
+385 IPGDLCAVAK
-395 IDDIHR
+395 VDEIHR

-409 HADEIRL
+409 DEDLVHL
-416 RPLHFPTPLFGL
+416 RSSRFPTPLFGL

-461 HTKQTVLRGLS
+461 HTKETVLRGLS
-472 DLHLRLTLE
+472 DLHLRITLE

-491 ETQPPKIAYKETV
+491 ETKPPKIAYKETI

-538 GFEFVSAVVG
+538 GFEFVSEVVG

-568 EGALAGYPMQDV
+568 EGAIAGYPMQDV

-587 KYHPVDSKEIAFV
+587 KYHPVDSKEIAFI

-612 KAKPIILE
+612 KAKPLILE

-630 GDCVGAITGD
+630 ADSVGAITGD

-652 AAPRGMSIIK
+652 AGPRGMTLIN

-668 ELDGYESQLKS
+668 ELEGYESQLKS
-679 MTGGLGSYNVELSHY
+679 MTGGHGSYNIELSHY
-694 DPAPSDIQQK
+694 DPVPGDIQQK
-704 LQTAHKKQQQDG
+704 LQAAHKKQQQDS

>member
-1 MTGGLRNPACSC
+1 
-13 RLFVFTPNAT
+13 
-23 PQKNASEQEAMMVS
+23 MVS

-48 AGHGAAG
+48 VGHGASG
-55 KTMLVESILYH
+55 KTTLVESILH
-66 AGKLATPGAVEKGNT
+66 QIGKLPAPGSVEKGNT
-81 VCDFDPQEKA
+81 VCDFDPQEKV

-99 LVNLDYQGAHINLI
+99 LVHFDCSGARINLI
-113 DTPGFPDFI
+113 DTPGFADFL
-122 GQALAVLPAVETVAV
+122 GQAIAVLPAVETVAV
-137 VINAQSG
+137 VINAQTG
-144 IEAVTQRLMERA
+144 IEAITQRIMERA
-156 VERGQCRM
+156 SERRQCRM
-164 IIVTKIDAENLDLPS
+164 IIVNKIDAENLDLAG
-179 LISQIQET
+179 LVGQIQEG
-187 FGRECLPINLP
+187 FGKECLPINLP
-198 ANNGASVVDC
+198 AGGGARVVDC

-215 SDFSSVAATHSAL
+215 SDFSSVASAHSAL
-228 IDQVVEMDEDL
+228 IDQVVEMDEEL
-239 MAVYLEQ
+239 MALYLDQ
-246 GDDLQPEQLHAPFE
+246 GEDLQPEQLHAPFE

-275 ARTGCGIKEL
+275 ARTGAGVKEL

-292 LPNPLEGNPEPFLKG
+292 LPNPTEANPEPFLKG
-307 EGAAAVELHAVPDPK
+307 AANPELLHCAPDPGK
-322 QHVIAH
+322 HLVAH
-328 VFKVVIDPFIG
+328 VFKVLIDPFIG
-339 KLGIF
+339 KLSIF

-357 LIGDNRKPF
+357 FIGDGRKPF
-366 KVSHLFHMHGK
+366 KVGHLFQIHGK
-377 EHPEVTSG
+377 EHPEMAAG
-385 IPGDICAVAK
+385 IPGDLCAVAK
-395 IDDIHR
+395 VDDIHR

-409 HADEIRL
+409 DEDQIHL
-416 RPLHFPTPLFGL
+416 RPVCFPTPLFGL

-442 DTVHKLLEEDPCLA
+442 DTVHKLLEEDPCLT
-456 LEHNA
+456 LEHNT
-461 HTKQTVLRGLS
+461 HTKETVLRGLS
-472 DLHLRLTLE
+472 DLHLRITLE

-491 ETQPPKIAYKETV
+491 ETQPPKIAYKETI

-538 GFEFVSAVVG
+538 GFEFVSEVVG

-568 EGALAGYPMQDV
+568 EGAIAGYPMQDV

-587 KYHPVDSKEIAFV
+587 KYHPVDSKEIAFI

-612 KAKPIILE
+612 KARPIILE
-620 PIVNLEVRTP
+620 PIVNLEVRAP

-652 AAPRGMSIIK
+652 AEPQGMSIIN

-668 ELDGYESQLKS
+668 ELDGYESHLKS
-679 MTGGLGSYNVELSHY
+679 VTGGHGSYSVELSHY
-694 DPAPSDIQQK
+694 DPVPSDIQHK
-704 LQTAHKKQQQDG
+704 LQTTYKKQQEG

>member
-1 MTGGLRNPACSC
+1 
-13 RLFVFTPNAT
+13 
-23 PQKNASEQEAMMVS
+23 
-37 YTTESI
+37 
-43 RNIAL
+43 
-48 AGHGAAG
+48 AG
-55 KTMLVESILYH
+55 KTTLVESILQQ
-66 AGKLATPGAVEKGNT
+66 AGKLAAPGTVERGNT
-81 VCDFDPQEKA
+81 VCDIEPQEKA
-91 HQHSLDSA
+91 HQHTMDAA
-99 LVNLDYQGAHINLI
+99 LVNLDYDGAHINLI

-137 VINAQSG
+137 VINAQNG

-156 VERGQCRM
+156 AERGQCRM
-164 IIVTKIDAENLDLPS
+164 IIVNKIDAEVLDLPG
-179 LISQIQET
+179 LIAQIQDT

-198 ANNGASVVDC
+198 ANGGTTIVDC

-215 SDFSSVAATHSAL
+215 SDFSSVAAAHSAL
-228 IDQVVEMDEDL
+228 IDQVIEMDEAL
-239 MAVYLEQ
+239 MEIYLEQ
-246 GDDLQPEQLHAPFE
+246 GDVQPEQLHAPFE
-260 KALREGHLIPICFVS
+260 KALCAGHLIPICFVS
-275 ARTGCGIKEL
+275 ARTGAGIKEL
-285 LDIFVKL
+285 LNILVKL

-307 EGAAAVELHAVPDPK
+307 EGDAVEELVANPDPK
-322 QHVIAH
+322 QRIIAH
-328 VFKVVIDPFIG
+328 VFKVLIDPFIG

-344 RIHQGTITKDSQL
+344 RIHQGTINKDSQL
-357 LIGDNRKPF
+357 FIGDNRKPF
-366 KVSHLFHMHGK
+366 KVSHLFQMHGK
-377 EHPEVTSG
+377 EHPEVAIG

-401 DVVLHDSH
+401 DVVLHEAHD
-409 HADEIRL
+409 DDDLRT

-428 AIRAATRGDEQKLS
+428 AIHAATRGDEQKLS
-442 DTVHKLLEEDPCLA
+442 DTVHKLLEEDPCLS

-568 EGALAGYPMQDV
+568 EGAIAGYPMQDV

-620 PIVNLEVRTP
+620 PIVNLEVRAP

-662 AQVPLA
+662 AQVPMA

-679 MTGGLGSYNVELSHY
+679 MTGGHGSYGVELSRY
-694 DPAPSDIQQK
+694 DPVPADIQQK
-704 LQTAHKKQQQDG
+704 LHAAYKKQQES

>member
-1 MTGGLRNPACSC
+1 
-13 RLFVFTPNAT
+13 
-23 PQKNASEQEAMMVS
+23 MVS

-48 AGHGAAG
+48 VGHGAAG
-55 KTMLVESILYH
+55 KTTLVESILH
-66 AGKLATPGAVEKGNT
+66 QSGKLAALGSVEKGNT

-91 HQHSLDSA
+91 HQHSLDAA
-99 LVNLDYQGAHINLI
+99 LVNFDYQDMHINLI
-113 DTPGFPDFI
+113 DTPGFPDFL
-122 GQALAVLPAVETVAV
+122 GQAIAVLPAVETVAV
-137 VINAQSG
+137 VINAQTG
-144 IEAVTQRLMERA
+144 IEAVTQRMMERA
-156 VERGQCRM
+156 AERRQCRM
-164 IIVTKIDAENLDLPS
+164 IIVNKIDAENLDLPG
-179 LISQIQET
+179 LVEQIQEI

-198 ANNGASVVDC
+198 ANGGASVVDC

-239 MAVYLEQ
+239 MALYLEQ
-246 GDDLQPEQLHAPFE
+246 GEDLQAEQLHEPFE
-260 KALREGHLIPICFVS
+260 KALREGHLMPICFVS
-275 ARTGCGIKEL
+275 ARTGAGVKEL
-285 LDIFVKL
+285 LDVFVKL
-292 LPNPLEGNPEPFLKG
+292 LPSPLEGNPEPFLKG
-307 EGAAAVELHAVPDPK
+307 EGEALEELRASPDPQ
-322 QHVIAH
+322 QHVVAH
-328 VFKVVIDPFIG
+328 VFKVMIDPFVG

-357 LIGDNRKPF
+357 LIGDGRKPF
-366 KVSHLFHMHGK
+366 KVSHLFQIHGK
-377 EHPEVTSG
+377 EHPEITMG
-385 IPGDICAVAK
+385 IPGDLCAVAK
-395 IDDIHR
+395 VDDIHR

-409 HADEIRL
+409 EEDQIHL
-416 RPLHFPTPLFGL
+416 RPLRFLTPLFGL

-442 DTVHKLLEEDPCLA
+442 DTVNKLLEEDPCLTI
-456 LEHNA
+456 EHNT
-461 HTKQTVLRGLS
+461 HTKETVLRGLS
-472 DLHLRLTLE
+472 DLHLRITLE

-491 ETQPPKIAYKETV
+491 ETKPPKIAYKETV

-538 GFEFVSAVVG
+538 GFEFVSEVVG

-568 EGALAGYPMQDV
+568 EGAIAGYPMQDV

-587 KYHPVDSKEIAFV
+587 KYHPVDSKEIAFI

-612 KAKPIILE
+612 KARPIILE
-620 PIVNLEVRTP
+620 PIVNLEVRAP

-652 AAPRGMSIIK
+652 AGPRGMSIIK
-662 AQVPLA
+662 AQAPLA

-679 MTGGLGSYNVELSHY
+679 MTGGHGSYDVELSHY
-694 DPAPSDIQQK
+694 DPVPSDIQHK
-704 LQTAHKKQQQDG
+704 LQSAHQKQQEG

>member
-1 MTGGLRNPACSC
+1 
-13 RLFVFTPNAT
+13 
-23 PQKNASEQEAMMVS
+23 MVS

-48 AGHGAAG
+48 VGHATAG
-55 KTMLVESILYH
+55 KTTLVEAILHH
-66 AGKLATPGAVEKGNT
+66 AGKLSAPGTVEKGNT
-81 VCDFDPQEKA
+81 VCDFDPQEKT
-91 HQHSLDSA
+91 HQHSLDAA
-99 LVNLDYQGAHINLI
+99 LVNLDYQDTHINLI

-122 GQALAVLPAVETVAV
+122 GQAIAVLPAVETVAV
-137 VINAQSG
+137 VINAQTG
-144 IEAVTQRLMERA
+144 IEAVTQRMMERA
-156 VERGQCRM
+156 AARRLCRM
-164 IIVTKIDAENLDLPS
+164 IVVNKIDAENVDLPG
-179 LISQIQET
+179 LLDQIQET
-187 FGRECLPINLP
+187 FGKECLPINLP
-198 ANNGASVVDC
+198 AKQGATVVDC
-208 FFNPAGD
+208 FFNPSGD
-215 SDFSSVAATHSAL
+215 SDFSSVAAAHSAL
-228 IDQVVEMDEDL
+228 IDQVVEVDEDL
-239 MAVYLEQ
+239 MTLYLEQ
-246 GDDLQPEQLHAPFE
+246 GEDLQPEQLHEPFE

-275 ARTGCGIKEL
+275 ARTGAGLEDL
-285 LDIFVKL
+285 LDTFTRL
-292 LPNPLEGNPEPFLKG
+292 LPNPTEGNPEPLLKG
-307 EGAAAVELHAVPDPK
+307 DGESVEELHAIPDPQ
-322 QHVIAH
+322 QHVVAH
-328 VFKVVIDPFIG
+328 VFKVLIDPFIG

-357 LIGDNRKPF
+357 FIGDGRKPF
-366 KVSHLFHMHGK
+366 KVSHLFQLHGK
-377 EHPEVTSG
+377 EHPEIATG

-409 HADEIRL
+409 DEDKIHLQPL
-416 RPLHFPTPLFGL
+416 RFPTPLFGL

-442 DTVHKLLEEDPCLA
+442 DTLHKLLEEDPCLA
-456 LEHNA
+456 LEHNT
-461 HTKQTVLRGLS
+461 HTKETVLRGLS
-472 DLHLRLTLE
+472 DLHLRITLE

-486 YNLQV
+486 YNLHV
-491 ETQPPKIAYKETV
+491 ETKPPKIAYKETIG
-504 SQNAEGHH
+504 QNAEGHH

-548 GTIPTSFLP
+548 GTIPTSLLP

-568 EGALAGYPMQDV
+568 EGAVAGYPMQDV

-612 KAKPIILE
+612 KAKPIVLE
-620 PIVNLEVRTP
+620 PIVNLEVRAP
-630 GDCVGAITGD
+630 ADCVGAITGD

-652 AAPRGMSIIK
+652 AGPRGMSVIN

-679 MTGGLGSYNVELSHY
+679 MTGGHGSYNIELSHY
-694 DPAPSDIQQK
+694 DPVPTDIQQK
-704 LQTAHKKQQQDG
+704 LQALYQKEKQES

>member
-1 MTGGLRNPACSC
+1 
-13 RLFVFTPNAT
+13 
-23 PQKNASEQEAMMVS
+23 MVS

-48 AGHGAAG
+48 VGHGAAG
-55 KTMLVESILYH
+55 KTTLAESILFH
-66 AGKLATPGAVEKGNT
+66 AGKLAAPGAVEKGNT

-91 HQHSLDSA
+91 HQHSLDAA
-99 LVNLDYQGAHINLI
+99 LVHFDHNDAHINLI
-113 DTPGFPDFI
+113 DTPGFPDFM

-137 VINAQSG
+137 VINAQNG
-144 IEAVTQRLMERA
+144 IEAVTQRMMERA
-156 VERGQCRM
+156 AERRQCRM
-164 IIVTKIDAENLDLPS
+164 IIVNKIDTENLDLPA
-179 LISQIQET
+179 LVEQIQET

-198 ANNGASVVDC
+198 SGAGVVDC
-208 FFNPAGD
+208 FFNPAGA
-215 SDFSSVAATHSAL
+215 SDFSSVADAHSAL

-239 MAVYLEQ
+239 MALYLEQ
-246 GDDLQPEQLHAPFE
+246 GEDLQPEQLHGPFE

-275 ARTGCGIKEL
+275 ARSGAGIKEL
-285 LDIFVKL
+285 LDVFVKL

-307 EGAAAVELHAVPDPK
+307 VGDQSVELSAIPDPN

-328 VFKVVIDPFIG
+328 VFKVLIDPFIG

-357 LIGDNRKPF
+357 FIGDGRKPF
-366 KVSHLFHMHGK
+366 KVSHLFQMHGK
-377 EHPEVTSG
+377 EHPEVAAG

-409 HADEIRL
+409 DEDQL
-416 RPLHFPTPLFGL
+416 YSRPLHFPTPLFGL
-428 AIRAATRGDEQKLS
+428 AIRAAARGDEQKLS
-442 DTVHKLLEEDPCLA
+442 DTVNKLLEEDPCLS

-472 DLHLRLTLE
+472 DLHLRITLE

-486 YNLQV
+486 YNLHV

-568 EGALAGYPMQDV
+568 EGAIAGYPMQDV

-620 PIVNLEVRTP
+620 PIVNLEVRAP

-652 AAPRGMSIIK
+652 AGPRGISIIK
-662 AQVPLA
+662 AQAPLA

-679 MTGGLGSYNVELSHY
+679 MTGGLGSYSVELSHY
-694 DPAPSDIQQK
+694 DPVPIDIQQK
-704 LQTAHKKQQQDG
+704 LHSAYKKQQES